1 MPEGSVLV
9 LECEVLPD
17 DDDDEDDEDDEDE
30 DDKEEFAGKYCNK
43 IEI

>member
-17 DDDDEDDEDDEDE
+17 DDDDEDDEDE
-30 DDKEEFAGKYCNK
+30 DDEEEFAGKYCNK

>member
-17 DDDDEDDEDDEDE
+17 DDEDEDDEDE
-30 DDKEEFAGKYCNK
+30 DDEEEFAGKYCNK